1 MKATLEPLSK
11 LVGMPRNPK
20 AHNLGDIHQSYDRF
34 GFVHRIVCNEAT
46 GHIVAGHGRVEAL
59 RQRKALN
66 LDVPAGVVVKPDDWY
81 VPADWIDIPER
92 EEEALA
98 IALNK
103 IGEGEWK
110 DIETAQILA
119 DLAAQDRLEG
129 TGFDGDDV
137 DQLLKLTAPQIA
149 KEDLDDFRKAQED
162 WQWMRVKVR
171 IATRE
176 KFSRI
181 RKATKH
187 AFENDDEI
195 IDFLLSLMT
204 DELVDSL

>member
-1 MKATLEPLSK
+1 VKATLEPLSK

-20 AHNLGDIHQSYDRF
+20 AHNIGDIHQSYDRF
-34 GFVHRIVCNEAT
+34 GFVHRIVCNEVT

-59 RQRKALN
+59 RQRKVLN
-66 LDVPAGVVVKPDDWY
+66 LDVPAGVVVETDDWY
-81 VPADWIDIPER
+81 VPADWINIPEK

-110 DIETAQILA
+110 EIETAQILA

-149 KEDLDDFRKAQED
+149 KEDLDDYRKEQES
-162 WQWMRVKVR
+162 WRGMRVKVR
-171 IATRE
+171 SNVYD
-176 KFSRI
+176 KFYDLKKR
-181 RKATKH
+181 TKGS
-187 AFENDDEI
+187 FSGDSELV
-195 IDFLLSLMT
+195 DFLLNLVT

>member
-20 AHNLGDIHQSYDRF
+20 AHNIGDIHQSYDRF
-34 GFVHRIVCNEAT
+34 GFVHRIVCNEVT

-59 RQRKALN
+59 RQRKVLN
-66 LDVPAGVVVKPDDWY
+66 LGLPEGVVEKPDDWY
-81 VPADWIDIPER
+81 VPTDWVNIPEK

-110 DIETAQILA
+110 EDETAQILA
-119 DLAAQDRLEG
+119 DLAAQDKLEG

-137 DQLLKLTAPQIA
+137 DQMLKKLTPMIA
-149 KEDLDDFRKAQED
+149 KEVLDDFAKEQEN

-171 IATRE
+171 VETYKKFNNIKRE
-176 KFSRI
+176 
-181 RKATKH
+181 TKH
-187 AFENDDEI
+187 SFKNDDELM
-195 IDFLLSLMT
+195 DFVLNLVTNELLESL
-204 DELVDSL
+204 